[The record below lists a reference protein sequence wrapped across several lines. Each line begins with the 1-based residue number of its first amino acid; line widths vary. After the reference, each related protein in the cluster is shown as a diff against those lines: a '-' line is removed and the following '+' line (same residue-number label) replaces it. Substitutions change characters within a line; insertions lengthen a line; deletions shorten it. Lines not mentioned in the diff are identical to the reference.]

1 MMSPWYERYLAMLI
15 AGDRRRALAVVADAR
30 DAGVEM
36 RTLYLEVFQPALREV
51 GRLWQEN
58 EMSIAQEHLATAI
71 TEIAMAKLQGEATL
85 ATLRTDCTLVAACA
99 DSELHAVGLR
109 MVCDLLEQQGW
120 DVSYLGAAVPSAD
133 LGAMVRDRRPTVVAL
148 SASTTSYIPKLRL
161 MIEAVHAADD
171 VHAPYVL
178 VGGRPFLADPSLAF
192 SVGADS
198 FARDAGEAVE
208 LLGERF
214 G

>member
-1 MMSPWYERYLAMLI
+1 
-15 AGDRRRALAVVADAR
+15 
-30 DAGVEM
+30 
-36 RTLYLEVFQPALREV
+36 
-51 GRLWQEN
+51 
-58 EMSIAQEHLATAI
+58 
-71 TEIAMAKLQGEATL
+71 MAKLQGEAPL

-109 MVCDLLEQQGW
+109 MVCDLLEQRGW

-148 SASTTSYIPKLRL
+148 SASTTSYIPKLRS
-161 MIEAVHAADD
+161 MIEAVRAGEDTPT
-171 VHAPYVL
+171 PYVL
-178 VGGRPFLADPSLAF
+178 VGGRPFLADPSLAL

-198 FARDAGEAVE
+198 FARDADEAVE